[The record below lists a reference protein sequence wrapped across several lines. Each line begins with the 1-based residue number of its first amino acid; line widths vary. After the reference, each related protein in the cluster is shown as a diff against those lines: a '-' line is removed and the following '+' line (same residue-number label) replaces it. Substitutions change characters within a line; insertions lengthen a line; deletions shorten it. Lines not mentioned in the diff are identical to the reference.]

1 MKKTIITLV
10 LGTLLLFIWNAVSWM
25 ALPFHSQTLNSL
37 PENVMDM
44 EALKQ
49 SGLASGVYHYPGFPE
64 TQTPETMAAM
74 EQIVQSQPR
83 IPFMV
88 IKKEPTSL
96 FDPVQFFWSLMINL
110 LTVVFAYYI
119 IKRLSSKNRK
129 SIILSAL
136 ALGGIVAL
144 IADLSLMNWYFFPLD
159 YTLANLLDRVVA
171 FGLLGIL
178 FSMYSFKTSID
189 G

>member
-10 LGTLLLFIWNAVSWM
+10 LGTFLLFIWNAVSWM
-25 ALPFHSQTLNSL
+25 VLPFHSQTLNSL
-37 PENVMDM
+37 PENVLDV

-49 SGLASGVYHYPGFPE
+49 SDLKSGVYHYPGFPDS
-64 TQTPETMAAM
+64 QSPKAMATM
-74 EQIVQSQPR
+74 EQLLQSQPR

-88 IKKEPTSL
+88 VKKEPTLL

-110 LTVVFAYYI
+110 VTVTLAYFL
-119 IKRLSSKNRK
+119 IKKLSPKNPK
-129 SIILSAL
+129 SIFLYAL

-144 IADLSLMNWYFFPLD
+144 ISDLSLMNWYFFPLD
-159 YTLANLLDRVVA
+159 YTLVNLMDRIVS
-171 FGLLGIL
+171 FGLLGVL
-178 FSMYSFKTSID
+178 FGIYTFKNTSD